1 MRDFSVLKQRI
12 IQFID
17 YKKVS
22 KYEFYQKT
30 GISNGVLSQKTG
42 MSEENIFKFLSY
54 YSDVNPVWLLTGKGD
69 ITKQNVLQSVK
80 ECSHIPTIVT
90 VDSLKK
96 DNVVFV
102 SVKATEGYLN
112 GYENP
117 EYIKKLPSYR
127 LPNLKQGIFRM
138 FQIDG
143 NSMYPTLDNTTYV
156 VGEWVVNWENE
167 IKDDEVYIIV
177 SLKEGV
183 VIKRVLN
190 RLKKYNFIYC
200 KSDNRKEYPSFS
212 VKQEDIV
219 EVWSVKMS
227 LTSKLPNPADIH
239 DRMND
244 IEAELFQ
251 LKNQLKLL

>member
-1 MRDFSVLKQRI
+1 
-12 IQFID
+12 
-17 YKKVS
+17 
-22 KYEFYQKT
+22 
-30 GISNGVLSQKTG
+30 
-42 MSEENIFKFLSY
+42 
-54 YSDVNPVWLLTGKGD
+54 
-69 ITKQNVLQSVK
+69 
-80 ECSHIPTIVT
+80 
-90 VDSLKK
+90 
-96 DNVVFV
+96 
-102 SVKATEGYLN
+102 VKATEGYLN